1 MTGYKWNAYI
11 LFFLLDNSFPFTYTF
26 NENDYQYNKN
36 AKENNMR
43 KNKKIDVLLIV
54 MLFIMAVSGFAIPFF
69 RELLWITI
77 VHKMASVLFCILCTM
92 HVLQYKKGKGGKKN
106 VS

>member
-1 MTGYKWNAYI
+1 
-11 LFFLLDNSFPFTYTF
+11 
-26 NENDYQYNKN
+26 
-36 AKENNMR
+36 MR

-54 MLFIMAVSGFAIPFF
+54 MLLIMAVSGFAIPFF